1 MLNIHL
7 ILILDKSERSINH
20 VCTTALMCPFYRIF
34 NGTTAIATQLVGSI
48 AGFIIN
54 MILTLGIIHHAANLL
69 LVWLVS
75 QTKSLII

>member
-1 MLNIHL
+1 
-7 ILILDKSERSINH
+7 
-20 VCTTALMCPFYRIF
+20 MCPFYRIF

-75 QTKSLII
+75 QTKRHII